1 MIDRSR
7 LQKYYERV
15 RSYSRDRSQNYYE
28 GDSSYGRDRIIVLFR
43 TMEIGENIKIIIKT
57 NIGLKSSTIE
67 IDLMTKM
74 SHIVE
79 IDCKT
84 TVEMNIGKKIIGI
97 SKIRDI
103 REIIAKTG
111 HIAEI
116 GHIVE
121 IDCEAIIENLKT
133 RDMREGLKTI
143 IKTGMARIIIEIVTK
158 TKISTKNKDRYKND
172 SCGKTSGSK
181 ERDYLYD
188 ADDIFHSEIERVYKI
203 LQTMSPEKEM
213 AIGFILSFSVNPDK
227 ILDSIRSPADV
238 EHLIVERIECGR
250 NQEDTNL
257 KTKDPH
263 VNISNTSS

>member
-158 TKISTKNKDRYKND
+158 TKISTKTKTDIRMTGMARLVGLKREITYMMRMIYFTQKLKEYTKFYK
-172 SCGKTSGSK
+172 
-181 ERDYLYD
+181 
-188 ADDIFHSEIERVYKI
+188 
-203 LQTMSPEKEM
+203 Q
-213 AIGFILSFSVNPDK
+213 
-227 ILDSIRSPADV
+227 
-238 EHLIVERIECGR
+238 
-250 NQEDTNL
+250 
-257 KTKDPH
+257 
-263 VNISNTSS
+263 